1 MVSCV
6 LPTGELTMI
15 HTLKQLLAIPAEA
28 LGLVVFLAGLG
39 LMLRTAEI
47 LLA

>member
-1 MVSCV
+1 
-6 LPTGELTMI
+6 MI

-28 LGLVVFLAGLG
+28 LGLVAFMAGLG
-39 LMLRTAEI
+39 LMLRVAEI